1 MDAKDMLRNKSFCP
15 LPWTGFIVQQSGDV
29 KNCVLSTDVKGNIGD
44 TPVRDI
50 MGNERNLDLKR
61 DMLADRKP
69 SNCAGCHRVEKNKNR
84 FDIVSQRLYYLKEL
98 KTVDRGL
105 YDDIANFNLHTVDLR
120 WTNQCN
126 QACVY
131 CGPHNSSMWHK
142 EVGGQRLM
150 SAESKEQLKQ
160 YVFDNVHR
168 LKNIYLAGGEPLL
181 MNENQELLQL
191 LLESNRDVNIRV
203 NSNLSN
209 IDTKVGKLL
218 QKFKNVHWT
227 VSVEAT
233 GDRYNYIRHGG
244 DWQRFMTNLRSLV
257 SRGQKISFNMLYF
270 IMNYRELFTC
280 IDTLRNLGFSDN
292 AFIIGPVYKP
302 THLNILNL
310 PRKKLD
316 ESRQLLQDRI
326 ASSEMFMKDSL
337 QNILNYI
344 NTESLKP
351 DFEKS
356 LTEIAILDRRRQ
368 VDSRKIF
375 PELYD

>member
-1 MDAKDMLRNKSFCP
+1 
-15 LPWTGFIVQQSGDV
+15 
-29 KNCVLSTDVKGNIGD
+29 
-44 TPVRDI
+44 
-50 MGNERNLDLKR
+50 
-61 DMLADRKP
+61 
-69 SNCAGCHRVEKNKNR
+69 
-84 FDIVSQRLYYLKEL
+84 
-98 KTVDRGL
+98 
-105 YDDIANFNLHTVDLR
+105 
-120 WTNQCN
+120 
-126 QACVY
+126 
-131 CGPHNSSMWHK
+131 
-142 EVGGQRLM
+142 M

-218 QKFKNVHWT
+218 QKFENVHWT

-233 GDRYNYIRHGG
+233 GDRYNYIRHG
-244 DWQRFMTNLRSLV
+244 
-257 SRGQKISFNMLYF
+257 
-270 IMNYRELFTC
+270 
-280 IDTLRNLGFSDN
+280 

-310 PRKKLD
+310 PREKLD

-326 ASSEMFMKDSL
+326 ASSEMYMKDSL

-344 NTESLKP
+344 NTESFKP